1 MNGGT
6 DPVDNFLFTI
16 DDGQGGWI
24 PVSAFNII
32 IDQSTS
38 SEDIGILSSIKL
50 FPNPTSDMLTVFVDK
65 AVTETMYITILDVTG
80 KLVYQSE
87 FRQKLELDLS
97 DNVNGVYIVRVQ
109 MGDKVVLQKLIKN
122 K

>member
-1 MNGGT
+1 
-6 DPVDNFLFTI
+6 
-16 DDGQGGWI
+16 
-24 PVSAFNII
+24 
-32 IDQSTS
+32 
-38 SEDIGILSSIKL
+38 
-50 FPNPTSDMLTVFVDK
+50 MLTVFVDK
-65 AVTETMYITILDVTG
+65 AVTETMFITILDVTG